1 MGKRTLRSW
10 RDAILLRDDTL
21 FNGANHGLR
30 RDLFLPHNPKDG
42 HADLFHVL
50 GEVDG
55 KLFPAVANI
64 ATEFASFVFRVLWRL
79 MPAFL
84 NKLPY
89 LVNLVVGVLLISV
102 LDASLL
108 A

>member
-1 MGKRTLRSW
+1 MSERTLCSW
-10 RDAILLRDDTL
+10 RDAVLLRDHML
-21 FNGANHGLR
+21 FNGANDSLGC
-30 RDLFLPHNPKDG
+30 DLFLPHNPKDR

-50 GEVDG
+50 GEMHS
-55 KLFPAVANI
+55 KLLPAVADI
-64 ATEFASFVFRVLWRL
+64 ATELASFVFRVLWRL

-89 LVNLVVGVLLISV
+89 LVDLVVGVLLISV
-102 LDASLL
+102 LDAKLL